1 MEFTKDINFSA
12 NLEERKTV
20 KITYS
25 GDLFKKGSD
34 SVTIVYGFGDNWSYT
49 TEHEMVKIETGFITD
64 VEMKESFDKF
74 NFCFRNSNY
83 EWDNNNNSNYVSQ
96 IAPLSL
102 EELLEPKDEINEE
115 LIIELLDSLLNE
127 NVSYIEENAV
137 EQKEEKQQILDEILT
152 TQPTENNTDYIAT
165 ENFDMD
171 QLIENILNP
180 VINCET
186 SEVEEVQ
193 ETMGTLKYD
202 DIFADIEAINE
213 KYSRAAQFFAE
224 STIVPGTP
232 EPEVTTTT
240 TDVQEPS
247 LLEFEQPDT
256 TTSLVETAEKENKYL
271 VSPRQLSR
279 FYLIKKKIKLA
290 FYKLFVAIPKLLSGE
305 YNKSND

>member
-49 TEHEMVKIETGFITD
+49 TEQEMAKIETGFITD

-127 NVSYIEENAV
+127 NVSYIEENVV
-137 EQKEEKQQILDEILT
+137 EPKEEKQQILDEILT